1 MGTLQ
6 LFHWEQ
12 NSGKTEMVFRHD
24 AHHLCTSSC
33 SFLPAG
39 QSAPCPLTPELH
51 SCFSLQSFPSLF
63 CALAPGKLSS
73 CSWCGEGKDRAVG
86 GVSERTGLQR
96 PHAGDRSPCHISAMS
111 PLLCIAKSAI
121 AESRKHLV
129 SLRKVQSSTP
139 SLTCI
144 FPGSPHSFVFASR
157 MCSLTFHSRLNHV
170 LLALQTA
177 RVAQQKHSVLVIC
190 SPEL

>member
-1 MGTLQ
+1 MQ

-129 SLRKVQSSTP
+129 SLR
-139 SLTCI
+139 
-144 FPGSPHSFVFASR
+144 
-157 MCSLTFHSRLNHV
+157 
-170 LLALQTA
+170 
-177 RVAQQKHSVLVIC
+177 C
-190 SPEL
+190 SPAPRVSLAFFLDRRIPSSLPQGCAASHFTAD